1 MKKCPFCAEL
11 ILDEAIKCRYCG
23 EFLNKP
29 RLFLKP
35 KSKKMGC
42 LLGCLSWLAV
52 LIVICGIFVALATFV
67 MDAAMY
73 KIMALRANLT
83 NFKISTFNPLSNV
96 GGMFGDLN
104 QGYQILKDFLSHD
117 SLKDFEKIYPDK

>member
-1 MKKCPFCAEL
+1 MKRCPFCAEE

-42 LLGCLSWLAV
+42 LLGCLGWLAV
-52 LIVICGIFVALATFV
+52 LILICGILIFLASFVL
-67 MDAAMY
+67 DAVMY
-73 KIMALRANLT
+73 KLMAFRANLF
-83 NFKISTFNPLSNV
+83 NFNIPSFNPLGSFQ
-96 GGMFGDLN
+96 GMFGDLG
-104 QGYQILKDFLSHD
+104 QGYQIFKDFLSD
-117 SLKDFEKIYPDK
+117 GSLRDYEKIYPAQ